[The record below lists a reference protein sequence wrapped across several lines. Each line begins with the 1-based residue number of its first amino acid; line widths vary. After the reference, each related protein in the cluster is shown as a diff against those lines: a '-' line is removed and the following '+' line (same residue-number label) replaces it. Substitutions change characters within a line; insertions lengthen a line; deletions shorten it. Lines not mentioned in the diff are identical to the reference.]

1 MKAKGVIQIPH
12 SLLDL
17 EGSHKE
23 GYCLFHIFFEHL
35 QTDFDQS
42 LWLST
47 LRSSS
52 QNIIDYI
59 KRNSHHFVYVIHNSF
74 WANQGSQMMEGI
86 LKMLNDDFGQ
96 SALVIIGSPY
106 TGIESVEDQIS
117 FDVAQIESHQRLLKK
132 NTINRMSHLLLQQ
145 VGKNLQESHLAQFAN
160 YGQTISDDQ
169 DRALI
174 RQLFLNG
181 GNISKTAQD
190 LYLHRNTLNYRID
203 RLNKSS
209 GLNLRLISDLTLLY
223 LLIC

>member
-1 MKAKGVIQIPH
+1 MKARKVIQIPH
-12 SLLDL
+12 SLLNLDV
-17 EGSHKE
+17 SHKE

-35 QTDFDQS
+35 QTDFEQA

-59 KRNSHHFVYVIHNSF
+59 KLNSHHYVYVIHNSF
-74 WANQGSQMMEGI
+74 WTNQGSQIMEGI

-106 TGIESVEDQIS
+106 TGVESVEDQIS
-117 FDVAQIESHQRLLKK
+117 FDLAQIESHYWLLKK

-145 VGKNLQESHLAQFAN
+145 VGKNLQESALAQFSN
-160 YGQTISDDQ
+160 YSQMISDEE